1 MKSFINLGLI
11 IFLGLSSFVVILY
24 FLALY
29 EKISKPTFKNLSTD
43 DFKSLGIAVFVILVL
58 DYLIIERFLKSGD
71 GNDRQQKL

>member
-11 IFLGLSSFVVILY
+11 VFLGLSFFVVILY

-43 DFKSLGIAVFVILVL
+43 DFKSFGVVVFVIVVL
-58 DYLIIERFLKSGD
+58 DYLIIERFLRSGD
-71 GNDRQQKL
+71 GNDRQHKL